1 MLFLNP
7 KSGGGKAAR
16 AGLATLVEEAVPR
29 GADAVGVAGGDGS
42 LAVVAC
48 VPAGTRNHFA
58 LDLELDRRDLD
69 QHHDTACYGCG
80 LIRCAGSG
88 RR

>member
-16 AGLATLVEEAVPR
+16 AGLATLVEEAVTR
-29 GADAVGVAGGDGS
+29 GADALGVAGGDGS

-58 LDLELDRRDLD
+58 LDLASSSTAATLISTTTQPAMDAGLLMRR
-69 QHHDTACYGCG
+69 
-80 LIRCAGSG
+80 
-88 RR
+88 